1 MRKKFWKLKNK
12 WKSFYPQ
19 LKHKHRLIV
28 LDSDTFTE
36 KFTFKLTGINLF
48 TAIGLSVII
57 LIILTTVLIAFTPL
71 REYIPGYSNEK
82 MEAQTYKN
90 AEKIGVNAP
99 LVAGI
104 MPVTNAAQIRR
115 ITELCHCAVP
125 KKLENL
131 LDKFG
136 HDDESMYKAG
146 VVYAAEQIIEL
157 VSNDVKGIHLYTMN
171 RSQAVTE
178 ILNMVNFV
186 RK

>member
-1 MRKKFWKLKNK
+1 MK
-12 WKSFYPQ
+12 Y
-19 LKHKHRLIV
+19 
-28 LDSDTFTE
+28 
-36 KFTFKLTGINLF
+36 
-48 TAIGLSVII
+48 
-57 LIILTTVLIAFTPL
+57 
-71 REYIPGYSNEK
+71 
-82 MEAQTYKN
+82 

>member
-90 AEKIGVNAP
+90 AEKIDS
-99 LVAGI
+99 L
-104 MPVTNAAQIRR
+104 TNIIRQQELMLNNIRMIVYGEDIPQITSQTNDTLKNYDIIQLKRSKEDSLLR
-115 ITELCHCAVP
+115 LSFE
-125 KKLENL
+125 KL
-131 LDKFG
+131 
-136 HDDESMYKAG
+136 
-146 VVYAAEQIIEL
+146 
-157 VSNDVKGIHLYTMN
+157 
-171 RSQAVTE
+171 
-178 ILNMVNFV
+178 
-186 RK
+186 